1 MRVAG
6 FGFRTAAPTAALAE
20 ALAGAL
26 ARAGCSGQVDALA
39 TSHAKAGAPAIR
51 ELAQQAGLPLLAVEV
66 AGIATPTQSPRV
78 AALCGTGSLAEAAAL
93 AALAPG
99 ARLLAP
105 RALSQDGMAT
115 CAIAQG
121 DPA

>member
-6 FGFRTAAPTAALAE
+6 LGFRSDAPVESLAE
-20 ALAGAL
+20 ALA
-26 ARAGCSGQVDALA
+26 RAGQADALA
-39 TSHAKAGAPAIR
+39 TAPNKARAAAIR
-51 ELAQQAGLPLLAVEV
+51 ALAARLNLPLLAVEV

-78 AALCGTGSLAEAAAL
+78 AALYGTGSLAEAAAL

-99 ARLLAP
+99 ARIVAA
-105 RALSQDGMAT
+105 RVTSQDGMAT

>member
-6 FGFRTAAPTAALAE
+6 LGFRSNAPTASLAE
-20 ALAGAL
+20 ALAH
-26 ARAGCSGQVDALA
+26 AGQADALA
-39 TSHAKAGAPAIR
+39 TARVKADAPAIR
-51 ELAQQAGLPLLAVEV
+51 ALAARLNLPLLAVDV
-66 AGIATPTQSPRV
+66 AGVVTPTQSPRV
-78 AALCGTGSLAEAAAL
+78 AALYGTGSLAEAAAL

-99 ARLLAP
+99 ARIVTA
-105 RALSQDGMAT
+105 RVTSQDGMAT

>member
-6 FGFRTAAPTAALAE
+6 FGFRKAATAASLAD
-20 ALAGAL
+20 AL
-26 ARAGCSGQVDALA
+26 ARAGSAEALA
-39 TSHAKAGAPAIR
+39 TAPDKAQAPAIR
-51 ELAQQAGLPLLAVEV
+51 ALAAQLALPLLAVPV
-66 AGIATPTQSPRV
+66 AGVATPTQSPRV
-78 AALCGTGSLAEAAAL
+78 AALYGTGSLAEAAAL

-99 ARLLAP
+99 ARLIA
-105 RALSQDGMAT
+105 RRVTSQDGTAT